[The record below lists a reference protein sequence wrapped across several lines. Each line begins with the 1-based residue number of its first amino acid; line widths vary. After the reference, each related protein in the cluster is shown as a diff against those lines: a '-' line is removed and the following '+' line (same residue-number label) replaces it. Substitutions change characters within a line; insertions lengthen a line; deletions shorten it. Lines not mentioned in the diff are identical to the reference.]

1 MNQQFVDGVLYIFNN
16 GEDVPWLEQPTWPD
30 LTPWADEAQALAWG
44 QTAIDYALEVEGAE
58 KPKDGPA

>member
-1 MNQQFVDGVLYIFNN
+1 
-16 GEDVPWLEQPTWPD
+16 D